1 MNCARSKKF
10 KKRGITME
18 FYDGIKVRQSW
29 KENGEKP
36 CKHAFEVEYLNG
48 SRTED
53 YVCRY
58 CGKAVHRSE
67 IENK

>member
-1 MNCARSKKF
+1 
-10 KKRGITME
+10 ME
-18 FYDGIKVRQSW
+18 MYEDFKVRQAW
-29 KENGEKP
+29 KEKGDEP
-36 CKHAFEVEYLNG
+36 CEHAFEVEYLNG